1 MTVAEIR
8 QSNEFISDVNATFDK
23 LGHFVWPAGD
33 RRSIEWLIEGRPDN
47 EYYPRD
53 LFCHKQ
59 DDQDKLRTTFQ
70 ELIVAKCRSARVSS
84 RSQPENERLPEP
96 IESGKDRSESS
107 HNTALDKACDVT
119 SALDDNSS
127 TEQGY
132 PPFPESSGPNASPSN
147 HDGHGLVHQQGSR
160 TFPPR
165 SSKRLSQRHDQNQP
179 QDAHNDQTRSWT
191 IDPDAGTPSPLK
203 RRRQPSGP
211 SQAPAPTANMSRGRV
226 TLQMDSQ
233 KFKALLS
240 GGQSSPAISG
250 DSSETMIKKEVVKN
264 AVPSP
269 AAFNHCANSPPV
281 IDLTDE
287 TPDILSQGVQSAV
300 AMDAG
305 RASTVP
311 PVPASLVRNLTMA
324 ANVGHQSESNSVQP
338 AASEVDTIAVATGR
352 LGKRIADS
360 LGAVFSGE
368 ASHADVD
375 ASEEQCNA
383 PRPADPE
390 RCMSRQTVGAASDD
404 DDEDFDSSSDDD
416 EEDFD
421 SSSDGDEEDLYST
434 TPPPPNV
441 PSRDTTAPTATARM
455 LQPEPLGDRDRPSK
469 DGSAREQDGYQAD
482 QTRLGGAGGQ
492 LASPVSTGAE
502 SRHRVAS
509 QVADESQHADSLS
522 SHIEQMAKDDA
533 AIKEGFRRIRQ
544 KLREQERTLREEGD
558 AASRRIAERTR
569 EYEQLERQSQDVAR
583 QTEAVRQIGQPSSAD
598 DG

>member
-1 MTVAEIR
+1 
-8 QSNEFISDVNATFDK
+8 
-23 LGHFVWPAGD
+23 
-33 RRSIEWLIEGRPDN
+33 
-47 EYYPRD
+47 
-53 LFCHKQ
+53 
-59 DDQDKLRTTFQ
+59 
-70 ELIVAKCRSARVSS
+70 
-84 RSQPENERLPEP
+84 
-96 IESGKDRSESS
+96 
-107 HNTALDKACDVT
+107 
-119 SALDDNSS
+119 
-127 TEQGY
+127 
-132 PPFPESSGPNASPSN
+132 
-147 HDGHGLVHQQGSR
+147 
-160 TFPPR
+160 
-165 SSKRLSQRHDQNQP
+165 
-179 QDAHNDQTRSWT
+179 
-191 IDPDAGTPSPLK
+191 
-203 RRRQPSGP
+203 
-211 SQAPAPTANMSRGRV
+211 
-226 TLQMDSQ
+226 MDSQ

-250 DSSETMIKKEVVKN
+250 DSSETTIKEEVVKN
-264 AVPSP
+264 TVPSP

-281 IDLTDE
+281 IDLTSE
-287 TPDILSQGVQSAV
+287 TPDILSQVVQSAV

-311 PVPASLVRNLTMA
+311 PVPASLARNPTMA

-338 AASEVDTIAVATGR
+338 AASEMDTIAVATGR

-360 LGAVFSGE
+360 LGAVVGGE
-368 ASHADVD
+368 ASHADFG
-375 ASEEQCNA
+375 ASEEQCNE
-383 PRPADPE
+383 PRPADFE
-390 RCMSRQTVGAASDD
+390 RCMSRQTVGATSDD
-404 DDEDFDSSSDDD
+404 DDEDSDSSSGD
-416 EEDFD
+416 
-421 SSSDGDEEDLYST
+421 DEEDLYSS

-441 PSRDTTAPTATARM
+441 PSRDTTAPTATAHM

-522 SHIEQMAKDDA
+522 SHIEQMVKDDA

-558 AASRRIAERTR
+558 AASRRIAERAR